1 MARSWGSADF
11 EQLRALQQRLQEL
24 ENVDLQRFCEAASK
38 ELAARLLALVIPRT
52 PVGDYEI
59 VEVQVTAKRNSK
71 HHRKGDTYTKRTGS
85 DKNGGTLRRGWTGGV
100 AQNPTAFARSL
111 PITKNG
117 NTYTIVVENTV
128 EYAMYVEFGHRQTP
142 GRYVPALGRRLKEGF
157 VEGQYMLTE
166 SEMDLEQIT
175 PRVLQRKLERFLM
188 EVLGG
193 NG

>member
-11 EQLRALQQRLQEL
+11 EQLRALQERLKEL
-24 ENVDLQRFCEAASK
+24 EETDLQKFCEAASK
-38 ELAARLLALVIPRT
+38 ELAARLLTLVIPRT

-59 VEVQVTAKRNSK
+59 VEVQVTAQRNSK
-71 HHRKGDTYTKRTGS
+71 HHRKGETYTKRFGS

-100 AQNPTAFARSL
+100 EQNPTAFARSL

-117 NTYTIVVENTV
+117 STYTIIVGNTV

-142 GRYVPALGRRLKEGF
+142 GRYVPALGRRLKAGF

-166 SEMDLEQIT
+166 SEKDLEQIA